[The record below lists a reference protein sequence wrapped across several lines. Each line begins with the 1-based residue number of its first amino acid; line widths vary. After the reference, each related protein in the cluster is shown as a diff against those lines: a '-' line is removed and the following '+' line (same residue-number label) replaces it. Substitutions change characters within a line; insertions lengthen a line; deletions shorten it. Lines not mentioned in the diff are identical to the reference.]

1 MFHQTEKGVKS
12 LPEHPEISFNA
23 LYKSQYEKMI
33 KLAYRMLGSMESAQ
47 DIVQE
52 AFILALLRW
61 DEVSVHPL
69 PEGWLALTVR
79 NLVQNERR
87 RYANHEELPLDSF
100 AEQPDTRQ
108 EHPLSHLLPEKLSEE
123 DRRIL
128 TWRFEQQ
135 MDYRQMADRLGIS
148 ESACRSRVSRA
159 VKRCGNL
166 LTKKYF

>member
-1 MFHQTEKGVKS
+1 MPERPEK
-12 LPEHPEISFNA
+12 SFYA

-52 AFILALLRW
+52 TFMLALLRW

-100 AEQPDTRQ
+100 MEQPDTRQ
-108 EHPLSHLLPEKLSEE
+108 EHPLSHLLPKKLSEE
-123 DRRIL
+123 DRQLRI
-128 TWRFEQQ
+128 WKFELQ
-135 MDYRQMADRLGIS
+135 MDNRQIADRLGIS
-148 ESACRSRVSRA
+148 MTASKNRVSRA
-159 VKRCGNL
+159 VKRCRNL
-166 LTKKYF
+166 LKKNNFDFFQF

>member
-1 MFHQTEKGVKS
+1 MKS
-12 LPEHPEISFNA
+12 LPEHPELSFDA

-33 KLAYRMLGSMESAQ
+33 KLAYRMLASMESAQ

-100 AEQPDTRQ
+100 ADQPDMRKDY
-108 EHPLSHLLPEKLSEE
+108 PLSHMLPKKLSEE
-123 DRRIL
+123 DSRIL
-128 TWRFEQQ
+128 IWRFEQR

-148 ESACRSRVSRA
+148 EPACRSRVSRA
-159 VKRCGNL
+159 VKRCKKL
-166 LTKKYF
+166 LNKNIFHFSATK

>member
-1 MFHQTEKGVKS
+1 MKS
-12 LPEHPEISFNA
+12 LPERPEISFDA

-52 AFILALLRW
+52 TFMLALLRW

-100 AEQPDTRQ
+100 MEQPDTRQ
-108 EHPLSHLLPEKLSEE
+108 EYPLSHLLPKKLSEE
-123 DRRIL
+123 DRQLLI
-128 TWRFEQQ
+128 WKFELQ
-135 MDYRQMADRLGIS
+135 MDNRQIADRLGIS
-148 ESACRSRVSRA
+148 ITASKNRVSRA
-159 VKRCGNL
+159 VKRCRNL
-166 LTKKYF
+166 LKKNNFDFFHF